1 MNIYDNDGRKKP
13 PLIILTGPTA
23 VGKTE
28 LSIALAKR
36 LNGEIISA
44 DSIQVY
50 RGMDIGSAKVTKQE
64 QQGIQHY
71 LIDVLDPDE
80 EFNVFLFKQMAEQAI
95 HEIYSKGKIPIIA
108 GGTGFYIQSVL
119 YDIQFSE
126 NEDNQWR
133 LYYEKLAEEKGKK
146 YVYELLKDVDSEY
159 ADTVHWNNGKRVIRA
174 LEFYKQT
181 GKKLSEHNKEQHK
194 NESPYNYCYFVL
206 NRDRKILYERINK
219 RVDQMM
225 EQGLVEE
232 VKYLLESGYGRNLVS
247 MQGLGYKEIA
257 SYLAGEISFDEAAE
271 MIKQDTRRFAK
282 RQLTWFRREKTVTF
296 INYEDFENDITKMLD
311 TMAEYVYQKRKGQ

>member
-50 RGMDIGSAKVTKQE
+50 RGMNIGSAKVTSQE

-119 YDIQFSE
+119 YDIQFLE
-126 NEDNQWR
+126 KEDNQWR
-133 LYYEKLAEEKGKK
+133 LYYEKLADEKGKK
-146 YVYELLKDVDSEY
+146 YVYELLKDVDPEY

-181 GKKLSEHNKEQHK
+181 GKKLSEHNKEQHE
-194 NESPYNYCYFVL
+194 NESPYDFYYFVL

-219 RVDQMM
+219 RVDRMM

-232 VKYLLESGYGRNLVS
+232 VKHLLKSGYGRNLVS

-257 SYLAGEISFDEAAE
+257 SYLAGEISFDDAVE

-296 INYEDFENDITKMLD
+296 INYEDFENDITNMLD